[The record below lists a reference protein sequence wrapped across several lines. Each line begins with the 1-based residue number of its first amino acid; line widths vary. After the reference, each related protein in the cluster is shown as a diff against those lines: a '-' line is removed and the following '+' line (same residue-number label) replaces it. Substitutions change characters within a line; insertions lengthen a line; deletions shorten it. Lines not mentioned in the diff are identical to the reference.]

1 MPPAAY
7 GYTRVSTSEQADS
20 GAGLEDQRR
29 AIANECERRGWALAH
44 IYSDSNGVS
53 GGTLRRPALT
63 EALQALSERRAEVLV
78 ASKLDRLSRSVL
90 DFASLMAQADR
101 EGWSIVVLDVAVDT
115 STPSG
120 EMMANVVAAFA
131 QYERR
136 LISQRTKDALAV
148 KRSQGVVLGRPR
160 SIPSGVRERIVAMR
174 ADGLSYRAIAEA
186 LNADGVARG
195 QRGDRWYA
203 STVRSTMLSEY
214 PKLRVGTG
222 GHGPSTGACD
232 CGTFYNHE
240 GTIEAW
246 YAHVCESETTAARQ
260 GR

>member
-1 MPPAAY
+1 M
-7 GYTRVSTSEQADS
+7 TSVPLVGS
-20 GAGLEDQRR
+20 HT
-29 AIANECERRGWALAH
+29 ANGEP
-44 IYSDSNGVS
+44 
-53 GGTLRRPALT
+53 T
-63 EALQALSERRAEVLV
+63 
-78 ASKLDRLSRSVL
+78 
-90 DFASLMAQADR
+90 R
-101 EGWSIVVLDVAVDT
+101 EGRSIVVLDVAVDT

-136 LISQRTKDALAV
+136 LISQRTKAALAV

-160 SIPSGVRERIVAMR
+160 TVPSDVRQRIATMR

-186 LNADGVARG
+186 LNVDAVPRG
-195 QRGDRWYA
+195 QSGERWYA

-222 GHGPSTGACD
+222 SHGPSAGACD

-246 YAHVCESETTAARQ
+246 YAHVCEYETAAAQ
-260 GR
+260 PAG